1 MEGSFKKY
9 LVPATRAHLIGIGGV
24 SMSALAQVLASRGL
38 TVTGSDTVRSD
49 AVIKLENLGIRV
61 AIGHTAENADEC
73 DCVVRTAAVKD
84 DNAEV
89 VRAKER
95 GVPVFERAEAW
106 GELMKEY
113 RHALC
118 IAGTHGKTTTSSMC
132 AQIYMEAG
140 LDPTVMIGGRLPL
153 LDSGYRVGG
162 GDTIIAE
169 SCEYCN
175 SFHKFFPTTAVINNV
190 ESDHLDFFKDL
201 EDIKSSFVTFAE
213 LVPEGGNIIVNADD
227 EGAADVAS
235 RLASRVV
242 TFAFEKNAD
251 VKGDD
256 LVFTNGRAEFDVSY
270 NGNHYAHIK
279 LSVPGSHNAYNALA
293 ACAACAVLGVDAAA
307 VEKALYEFGGA
318 DRRLQFKGKCAGA
331 DVYDDYAHHPGE
343 LKALLD
349 TVEQMGYER
358 IICVFQPHTYS
369 RTKALFNEFVTQL
382 RRADLCV
389 LAEIYAAREQNRFGV
404 SSADLGWQIKNS
416 KYLPEFSQIEEFLKK
431 ECRPNDVILT
441 VGAGNIYLVGEHI
454 CD

>member
-1 MEGSFKKY
+1 MEAAFRKY
-9 LVPATRAHLIGIGGV
+9 LAPSTRVHLIGIGGV

-38 TVTGSDTVRSD
+38 IVTGSDSVRSA
-49 AVIKLENLGIRV
+49 AVIRLENFGIKV
-61 AIGHTAENADEC
+61 AMGHAAENADGC

-227 EGAADVAS
+227 EGAADVAC
-235 RLASRVV
+235 RLGGRAIS
-242 TFAFEKNAD
+242 FGFEKCAD
-251 VKGDD
+251 IKGEN
-256 LVFTNGRAEFDVSY
+256 LVFDKGRAEFDVNY
-270 NGNHYAHIK
+270 KDKHYSHIK

-293 ACAACAVLGVDAAA
+293 ACAACAVLGVDARA
-307 VEKALYEFGGA
+307 VERALYEFGGA
-318 DRRLQFKGKCAGA
+318 DRRLQYKGKCGGA

-349 TVEQMGYER
+349 TVKQMGYER
-358 IICVFQPHTYS
+358 VICVFQPHTYS
-369 RTKALFNEFVTQL
+369 RTKALFDQFVTQL

-389 LAEIYAAREQNRFGV
+389 LAEIYAAREQNRFGI

-416 KYLPEFSQIEEFLKK
+416 KYLPEFAQIEEFLKK
-431 ECRPNDVILT
+431 ETRPGDIILT
-441 VGAGNIYLVGEHI
+441 VGAGNIYLVGENI

>member
-1 MEGSFKKY
+1 MEGTFKDY
-9 LVPATRAHLIGIGGV
+9 LAPATRAHLIGIGGV
-24 SMSALAQVLASRGL
+24 SMSALAQVLASRGI
-38 TVTGSDTVRSD
+38 TVTGSDSNRSA
-49 AVIKLENLGIRV
+49 AVIKLESLGIKV
-61 AIGHTAENADEC
+61 SIGHKAENADEC
-73 DCVVRTAAVKD
+73 DCIVRTAAVKD
-84 DNAEV
+84 DNTEV
-89 VRAKER
+89 IRAKER

-118 IAGTHGKTTTSSMC
+118 VAGTHGKTTTSSMC

-175 SFHKFFPTTAVINNV
+175 SFHKFFPTTAIINNV

-201 EDIKSSFVTFAE
+201 EDIKSSFVTFAN

-227 EGAADVAS
+227 DGAADVAR
-235 RLASRVV
+235 RLGGKAV
-242 TFAFEKNAD
+242 TFAFEKDARI
-251 VKGDD
+251 KGEN
-256 LVFTNGRAEFDVSY
+256 LVFNKGRASFDVTVD
-270 NGNHYAHIK
+270 GKLYAQIE
-279 LSVPGSHNAYNALA
+279 LSVPGRHNAYNALA
-293 ACAACAVLGVDAAA
+293 ACAACAVLGVDSGA
-307 VEKALYEFGGA
+307 VERALFAFGGA
-318 DRRLQFKGKCAGA
+318 DRRLQYKGKCNGA

-349 TVEQMGYER
+349 TVKQMGYER
-358 IICVFQPHTYS
+358 IICVFQPHTYT
-369 RTKALFNEFVTQL
+369 RTKALFDEFVIQL

-389 LAEIYAAREQNRFGV
+389 LAEIYAAREQNRVGI

-416 KYLPEFSQIEEFLKK
+416 KYLPEFAQIEEFLRK
-431 ECRPNDVILT
+431 ESRPGDIILT
-441 VGAGNIYLVGEHI
+441 VGAGNIYLVGENV
-454 CD
+454 CN